1 MIYGSTTGLK
11 PSLIKALERIY
22 HRRIPAGEVISPEL
36 ARYLTE
42 QSRALR
48 RQIGLIVDR
57 SGEVKFVILGDD
69 RELVIPDLTGF
80 GLGRSGLRGLR
91 CIHTHLKGEP
101 LSQDDLNDLALLRLD
116 MMVSLAVGEDGLPGP
131 LHYAHLIPPNPDG
144 QIYLLQKIPS
154 IYAWDLDFKAF
165 IRALDAELEQSRSE
179 TVDLGDNR
187 EKAILLSVTQAPP
200 REAEDSIDELTELAR
215 TADVVVLDRIM
226 QRSRK
231 LNPRTLIGE
240 GKLKEVVISALHK
253 GATLLVFDQDLSPV
267 QARTIAAMTDL
278 KVVDRSQLILD
289 IFARRAHTLDGKVQV
304 ELAQLKYILPR
315 LSGKGTAMSR
325 LMGGIGGRGPGETK
339 LETDRRRIRDRI
351 SRLEKQLTSL
361 SKGRLQ
367 RRQKRIKTGVP
378 IVSIVGYTNAG
389 KSTLLNA
396 LTQSKVFTEDLLFAT
411 LDTSTRRLRFPRER
425 EVIITD
431 TVGFIRELPKSL
443 LGAFKATLE
452 ELVDARL
459 LLHIVDISNPRF
471 EEQIRAVDRILQDL
485 DLHEINRILVFNK
498 IDLIPAEEVAPLCRR
513 FDAIAVSA
521 FQRATF
527 TDLLREMEERC
538 WGEEARGNL
547 DPSVTTAQD
556 N

>member
-1 MIYGSTTGLK
+1 MIHGNTAGLK
-11 PSLIKALERIY
+11 PSQVKALERIY
-22 HRRIPAGEVISPEL
+22 QRRLPPGEAISVDL
-36 ARYLTE
+36 GRYLTE
-42 QSRALR
+42 QSRELR
-48 RQIGLIVDR
+48 RQIGLIIDR
-57 SGEVKFVILGDD
+57 SGAVKYVILGDD
-69 RELVIPDLTGF
+69 REIVIPDLSGF

-116 MMVSLAVGEDGLPGP
+116 LMVSLSAGADGLPGT
-131 LHYAHLIPPNPDG
+131 LHLAHLIPPTPDG
-144 QIYLLQKIPS
+144 QIHLLQKIPS
-154 IYAWDLDFKAF
+154 IYSWDLDFGAF

-179 TVDLGDNR
+179 TVDLGDHR
-187 EKAILLSVTQAPP
+187 EKAILLSVTQAPL
-200 REAEDSIDELTELAR
+200 REAEDAMDELAELAR

-226 QRSRK
+226 QRTRK
-231 LNPRTLIGE
+231 LHPRTLMGE

-253 GATLLVFDQDLSPV
+253 GATLLVFDQNLSPV
-267 QARTIAAMTDL
+267 QIRTISAMTEL
-278 KVVDRSQLILD
+278 KVIDRSQLILD

-315 LSGKGTAMSR
+315 LTGRGTAMSR

-339 LETDRRRIRDRI
+339 IEIDRRRIRDRLR
-351 SRLEKQLTSL
+351 RLERQLNEL

-396 LTQSKVFTEDLLFAT
+396 LTQSEVLTEDLLFAT
-411 LDTSTRRLRFPRER
+411 LDTSTRRLRFPEER

-452 ELVDARL
+452 ELADAHL
-459 LLHIVDISNPRF
+459 LLHVVDISNPRF
-471 EEQIRAVDRILQDL
+471 EEQIRAVDRILGDL
-485 DLHEINRILVFNK
+485 ELHEIPRILVFNK
-498 IDLIPAEEVAPLCRR
+498 IDLIPDEEIAPFCRR
-513 FDAIAVSA
+513 FEAIAVSA
-521 FQRATF
+521 RKPETF

-538 WGEEARGNL
+538 WGEELRGH
-547 DPSVTTAQD
+547 
-556 N
+556 

>member
-1 MIYGSTTGLK
+1 MIHGNTAGLK
-11 PSLIKALERIY
+11 PSQVKALERIY
-22 HRRIPAGEVISPEL
+22 QRRLPPGEAISVDL

-42 QSRALR
+42 QSRELR
-48 RQIGLIVDR
+48 RQIGLIIDR
-57 SGEVKFVILGDD
+57 SGAVKYVILGDD
-69 RELVIPDLTGF
+69 REIVIPDLSGF

-116 MMVSLAVGEDGLPGP
+116 LIVSLSAGADGLPGT
-131 LHYAHLIPPNPDG
+131 LHLAHLIPPTPDG
-144 QIYLLQKIPS
+144 QIHLLQKIPS
-154 IYAWDLDFKAF
+154 IYSWDLDFGAF
-165 IRALDAELEQSRSE
+165 IRALDVELEQSRSE
-179 TVDLGDNR
+179 TVDLGDHR
-187 EKAILLSVTQAPP
+187 EKAILLSVTQAPL
-200 REAEDSIDELTELAR
+200 REAEDAMDELAELAR

-226 QRSRK
+226 QRTRK
-231 LNPRTLIGE
+231 LHPRTLMGE

-253 GATLLVFDQDLSPV
+253 GATLLVFDQNLSPV
-267 QARTIAAMTDL
+267 QIRTISAMTEL
-278 KVVDRSQLILD
+278 KVIDRSQLILD

-315 LSGKGTAMSR
+315 LTGRGTAMSR

-339 LETDRRRIRDRI
+339 IEIDRRRIRDRLR
-351 SRLEKQLTSL
+351 RLERQLNEL

-396 LTQSKVFTEDLLFAT
+396 LTQSEVLTEDLLFAT
-411 LDTSTRRLRFPRER
+411 LDTSTRRLRFPEER

-452 ELVDARL
+452 ELADAHL
-459 LLHIVDISNPRF
+459 LLHVVDISNPRF
-471 EEQIRAVDRILQDL
+471 EEQIRAVDRILGDL
-485 DLHEINRILVFNK
+485 ELHEIPRILVFNK
-498 IDLIPAEEVAPLCRR
+498 IDLIPDEEIAPFCRR
-513 FDAIAVSA
+513 FEAIAVSA
-521 FQRATF
+521 RKRETF

-538 WGEEARGNL
+538 WGEELRGH
-547 DPSVTTAQD
+547 
-556 N
+556 

>member
-11 PSLIKALERIY
+11 SSLIKALERIY
-22 HRRIPAGEVISPEL
+22 HRRIPAGEVITPEL

-57 SGEVKFVILGDD
+57 SGEVKFVVLGDD

-144 QIYLLQKIPS
+144 QIYLLQRIPS
-154 IYAWDLDFKAF
+154 IYTWDLDFTAF

-187 EKAILLSVTQAPP
+187 EKAILLSVTQAPL
-200 REAEDSIDELTELAR
+200 REAEDSMDELTELAR

-240 GKLKEVVISALHK
+240 GKLKEVVISSLHK

-278 KVVDRSQLILD
+278 KVLDRSQLILD

-351 SRLEKQLTSL
+351 SRLERQLTSL

-452 ELVDARL
+452 ELVDAHL

-485 DLHEINRILVFNK
+485 DLHEIDRILVFNK

-521 FQRATF
+521 FQRETF

-538 WGEEARGNL
+538 WGEEARENL
-547 DPSVTTAQD
+547 DPSVTAAQD

>member
-1 MIYGSTTGLK
+1 MIYGTTTGLK
-11 PSLIKALERIY
+11 PSQIKALERIY
-22 HRRIPAGEVISPEL
+22 QRRLPAGEVITPEL

-48 RQIGLIVDR
+48 RQVGLIVDR
-57 SGEVKFVILGDD
+57 SGEVKYVILGDD
-69 RELVIPDLTGF
+69 RELVIPDLSGF
-80 GLGRSGLRGLR
+80 ALGRSGLRGLR

-116 MMVSLAVGEDGLPGP
+116 MMVSLTVGEDGLPGP
-131 LHYAHLIPPNPDG
+131 LHYAHLIPPNPG
-144 QIYLLQKIPS
+144 GEIHLLQEISS
-154 IYAWDLDFKAF
+154 IYSWNLDFASF

-179 TVDLGDNR
+179 TVDLGDSR
-187 EKAILLSVTQAPP
+187 EKALLLSVTQAPL
-200 REAEDSIDELTELAR
+200 REAESSLDELAELAR

-267 QARTIAAMTDL
+267 QVRTIAAMTDL
-278 KVVDRSQLILD
+278 KVIDRSQLILD

-351 SRLEKQLTSL
+351 SRLEKQLASL

-378 IVSIVGYTNAG
+378 IVSIIGYTNAG

-396 LTQSKVFTEDLLFAT
+396 LTQSTVFTEDLLFAT
-411 LDTSTRRLRFPRER
+411 LDTSTRRLRFPKER

-431 TVGFIRELPKSL
+431 TVGFIRQLPKSL

-452 ELVDARL
+452 ELVDAHL
-459 LLHIVDISNPRF
+459 LLHVVDISNPRF

-485 DLHEINRILVFNK
+485 DLHDIDRILVFNK
-498 IDLIPAEEVAPLCRR
+498 IDLIPDEEVVPLCRR
-513 FDAIAVSA
+513 FDAIAISA
-521 FQRATF
+521 YRRATF
-527 TDLLREMEERC
+527 ADLLREMEERC
-538 WGEEARGNL
+538 WVDEARR
-547 DPSVTTAQD
+547 DPDSSAVAD
-556 N
+556 SR

>member
-1 MIYGSTTGLK
+1 MIHGNTTGLK
-11 PSLIKALERIY
+11 SSQVKALERIY
-22 HRRIPAGEVISPEL
+22 QRRLPVGEVITHEL

-42 QSRALR
+42 QSRELR
-48 RQIGLIVDR
+48 RQVGLIIDR
-57 SGEVKFVILGDD
+57 GGVVKYVLLGDD
-69 RELVIPDLTGF
+69 REIVIPDLTGF

-91 CIHTHLKGEP
+91 CIHTHLRGEP

-116 MMVSLAVGEDGLPGP
+116 MMVSLAVSDDGLPGEV
-131 LHYAHLIPPNPDG
+131 HYAHLIPPDPTG
-144 QIYLLQKIPS
+144 RIQLLQRVPS
-154 IYAWDLDFKAF
+154 VYNWDLDFGSF
-165 IRALDAELEQSRSE
+165 IRALDVELEHSRSE
-179 TVDLGDNR
+179 TVDLSDSR
-187 EKAILLSVTQAPP
+187 ERAILLSVTQAPLH
-200 REAEDSIDELTELAR
+200 EAEYAMDELAELAR

-231 LNPRTLIGE
+231 LNPRSLMGE

-278 KVVDRSQLILD
+278 KVIDRSQLILD

-339 LETDRRRIRDRI
+339 LETDRRRIRNRI
-351 SRLEKQLTSL
+351 SRLEKQLASL
-361 SKGRLQ
+361 GKGRLQ
-367 RRQKRIKTGVP
+367 RRQRRIRTGIP

-396 LTQSKVFTEDLLFAT
+396 LTRSEVFTEDLLFAT
-411 LDTSTRRLRFPRER
+411 LDTSTRRLRFPKER

-431 TVGFIRELPKSL
+431 TVGFIKQLPKSL

-452 ELVDARL
+452 ELVDAHL
-459 LLHIVDISNPRF
+459 LLHVVDISNPRF
-471 EEQIRAVDRILQDL
+471 EDQICAVDRILQDL
-485 DLHEINRILVFNK
+485 ELHEIPRLLVFNK
-498 IDLIPAEEVAPLCRR
+498 IDLIPDEEIAPLCRR
-513 FDAIAVSA
+513 YEAIAVSA
-521 FQRATF
+521 RQRKTF
-527 TDLLREMEERC
+527 VDLLGEMEERC
-538 WGEEARGNL
+538 WGEDIRGNM
-547 DPSVTTAQD
+547 DI
-556 N
+556 

>member
-1 MIYGSTTGLK
+1 MIHGNTAGLK
-11 PSLIKALERIY
+11 PSQVKALERIY
-22 HRRIPAGEVISPEL
+22 QRRLPPGEAISVDL

-42 QSRALR
+42 QSRELR
-48 RQIGLIVDR
+48 RQIGLIIDR
-57 SGEVKFVILGDD
+57 SGAVKYVILGDD
-69 RELVIPDLTGF
+69 REIVIPDLSGF

-116 MMVSLAVGEDGLPGP
+116 LMVSLSAGADGLPGT
-131 LHYAHLIPPNPDG
+131 LHLAHLIPPTPDG
-144 QIYLLQKIPS
+144 QIHLLQKIPS
-154 IYAWDLDFKAF
+154 IYSWDLDFGAF
-165 IRALDAELEQSRSE
+165 IRALDVELEQSRSE
-179 TVDLGDNR
+179 TVDLGDHR
-187 EKAILLSVTQAPP
+187 EKAILLSVTQAPL
-200 REAEDSIDELTELAR
+200 REAEDAMDELAELAR

-226 QRSRK
+226 QRTRK
-231 LNPRTLIGE
+231 LHPRTLMGE

-253 GATLLVFDQDLSPV
+253 GATLLVFDQNLSPV
-267 QARTIAAMTDL
+267 QIRTISAMTEL
-278 KVVDRSQLILD
+278 KVIDRSQLILD

-315 LSGKGTAMSR
+315 LTGRGTAMSR

-339 LETDRRRIRDRI
+339 IEIDRRRIRDRLR
-351 SRLEKQLTSL
+351 RLERQLNEL

-396 LTQSKVFTEDLLFAT
+396 LTQSEVLTEDLLFAT
-411 LDTSTRRLRFPRER
+411 LDTSTRRLRFPEER

-452 ELVDARL
+452 ELADAHL
-459 LLHIVDISNPRF
+459 LLHVVDISNPRF
-471 EEQIRAVDRILQDL
+471 EEQIRAVDRILGDL
-485 DLHEINRILVFNK
+485 ELHEIPRILVFNK
-498 IDLIPAEEVAPLCRR
+498 IDLIPDEEIAPFCRR
-513 FDAIAVSA
+513 FEAIAVSA
-521 FQRATF
+521 RKRETF

-538 WGEEARGNL
+538 WGEELRGH
-547 DPSVTTAQD
+547 
-556 N
+556 

>member
-1 MIYGSTTGLK
+1 MIHGNTTGLK
-11 PSLIKALERIY
+11 SSQVKALERIY
-22 HRRIPAGEVISPEL
+22 QRRLPVGEVITHEL

-42 QSRALR
+42 QSRELR
-48 RQIGLIVDR
+48 RQVGLIIDR
-57 SGEVKFVILGDD
+57 SGVVKYVLLGDD
-69 RELVIPDLTGF
+69 REIVIPDLTGF

-116 MMVSLAVGEDGLPGP
+116 MMVSLAVGDDGLPGEV
-131 LHYAHLIPPNPDG
+131 HYAHLIPPDPTG
-144 QIYLLQKIPS
+144 RIHLLQRVPS
-154 IYAWDLDFKAF
+154 VYGWDLDFGSF
-165 IRALDAELEQSRSE
+165 IRALDVELERSRSE
-179 TVDLGDNR
+179 TVDLSDSR
-187 EKAILLSVTQAPP
+187 ERAILLSVTQAPLH
-200 REAEDSIDELTELAR
+200 EAEYAMDELAELAR

-231 LNPRTLIGE
+231 LNPKSLMGE

-278 KVVDRSQLILD
+278 KVIDRSQLILD

-325 LMGGIGGRGPGETK
+325 LMGGIGGRVPGETK

-351 SRLEKQLTSL
+351 RRLEKQLSSL
-361 SKGRLQ
+361 GKGRLQ
-367 RRQKRIKTGVP
+367 RRQRRIRTGIP

-396 LTQSKVFTEDLLFAT
+396 LTQSDVFTEDLLFAT
-411 LDTSTRRLRFPRER
+411 LDTSTRRLRFPKER

-431 TVGFIRELPKSL
+431 TVGFIRQLPKSL
-443 LGAFKATLE
+443 MGAFKATLE
-452 ELVDARL
+452 ELVDAHL
-459 LLHIVDISNPRF
+459 LLHVVDISNPRF
-471 EEQIRAVDRILQDL
+471 EDQISAVDRILQDL
-485 DLHEINRILVFNK
+485 DLHEIPRLLVFNK
-498 IDLIPAEEVAPLCRR
+498 IDLIPDEEIAPLCRR
-513 FDAIAVSA
+513 YEAIAVSA
-521 FQRATF
+521 RQRKTF
-527 TDLLREMEERC
+527 VDLLGEMEERC
-538 WGEEARGNL
+538 WGAEMRGAG
-547 DPSVTTAQD
+547 V
-556 N
+556 

>member
-1 MIYGSTTGLK
+1 MIYGSTSGLK
-11 PSLIKALERIY
+11 SSQVKALERIY
-22 HRRIPAGEVISPEL
+22 QRRLPAGEVITPEL

-42 QSRALR
+42 QSRELR
-48 RQIGLIVDR
+48 RQIGLIIDR
-57 SGEVKFVILGDD
+57 SGEVKYVVLGDD

-91 CIHTHLKGEP
+91 CIHTHLKSEP

-116 MMVSLAVGEDGLPGP
+116 MMASLAVGEDGLPGL
-131 LHYAHLIPPNPDG
+131 LHYAHLIPPNPTG
-144 QIYLLQKIPS
+144 EIHLLQKVPS
-154 IYAWDLDFKAF
+154 IYNWDFDFSAF
-165 IRALDAELEQSRSE
+165 IRALDAELEQSRAE
-179 TVDLGDNR
+179 TFDLGDKR
-187 EKAILLSVTQAPP
+187 EKAILLSVTQAPL
-200 REAEDSIDELTELAR
+200 REAEDGLDELAELAR

-267 QARTIAAMTDL
+267 QTRTIAATTDL
-278 KVVDRSQLILD
+278 KVIDRSQLILD

-351 SRLEKQLTSL
+351 SRLEKQLASL

-367 RRQKRIKTGVP
+367 RRQRRIKTGVP

-396 LTQSKVFTEDLLFAT
+396 LTQSEVFTEDLLFAT
-411 LDTSTRRLRFPRER
+411 LDTSTRRLRFPKER

-431 TVGFIRELPKSL
+431 TVGFIRQLPKSL

-452 ELVDARL
+452 ELVDAHF
-459 LLHIVDISNPRF
+459 LLHVVDISNPRF
-471 EEQIRAVDRILQDL
+471 EEQIHAVDRILQDL
-485 DLHEINRILVFNK
+485 DLHEIHRILVFNK
-498 IDLIPAEEVAPLCRR
+498 IDLIPAEEIAPLCRR
-513 FDAIAVSA
+513 FDAIPVSA
-521 FQRATF
+521 CQRESFA
-527 TDLLREMEERC
+527 DLLREMEERC
-538 WGEEARGNL
+538 WGEEIRGH
-547 DPSVTTAQD
+547 
-556 N
+556 

>member
-11 PSLIKALERIY
+11 PSQIKALERIY
-22 HRRIPAGEVISPEL
+22 QRRLPASEVITPEL

-42 QSRALR
+42 QSRELR
-48 RQIGLIVDR
+48 RQIGLIIDR
-57 SGEVKFVILGDD
+57 SGEVKYVILGDD

-116 MMVSLAVGEDGLPGP
+116 LMVSLAVGEDGLPGQ
-131 LHYAHLIPPNPDG
+131 LHYAHLVPPDAGG
-144 QIYLLQKIPS
+144 QIHLLQKIPS
-154 IYAWDLDFKAF
+154 LYAWNLDFSAF
-165 IRALDAELEQSRSE
+165 IRALDTELEQSRAE
-179 TVDLGDNR
+179 TVDLGDSR
-187 EKAILLSVTQAPP
+187 EKAILLSVTQAPL
-200 REAEDSIDELTELAR
+200 REAEDSMDELAELAR

-267 QARTIAAMTDL
+267 QTRTIAAMTDL
-278 KVVDRSQLILD
+278 KVIDRSQLILD

-304 ELAQLKYILPR
+304 ELAQLKYLLPR

-351 SRLEKQLTSL
+351 TRLEKQLAAL

-396 LTQSKVFTEDLLFAT
+396 LTQSTVFTEDLLFAT
-411 LDTSTRRLRFPRER
+411 LDTSSRRLRFPKDR

-431 TVGFIRELPKSL
+431 TVGFIRQLPKSL

-452 ELVDARL
+452 ELVDAHF
-459 LLHIVDISNPRF
+459 LLHVVDISNPRF

-485 DLHEINRILVFNK
+485 DLHEVQRVLVFNK
-498 IDLIPAEEVAPLCRR
+498 IDLIPAEEVAPFCRR

-521 FQRATF
+521 YQRQTF
-527 TDLLREMEERC
+527 NDLLREIEERC
-538 WGEEARGNL
+538 WGEEARDDL
-547 DPSVTTAQD
+547 DLSVATD
-556 N
+556 PG

>member
-1 MIYGSTTGLK
+1 MIHGSTAGLK
-11 PSLIKALERIY
+11 PSQIKALERIY
-22 HRRIPAGEVISPEL
+22 QRRLPAGEVITPEL

-42 QSRALR
+42 QSRELR
-48 RQIGLIVDR
+48 RQVGLIVER
-57 SGEVKFVILGDD
+57 SGEVKYVLLGDD
-69 RELVIPDLTGF
+69 RELVIPDLTGY

-116 MMVSLAVGEDGLPGP
+116 MMVSIAVGEDGLPGQ
-131 LHYAHLIPPNPDG
+131 LCFAHLIPPDVAG
-144 QIYLLQKIPS
+144 QIHLLQKVPS
-154 IYAWDLDFKAF
+154 IYTWDLDFAAF
-165 IRALDAELEQSRSE
+165 IRALDAELEQSRAE
-179 TVDLGDNR
+179 TVDLGDRR
-187 EKAILLSVTQAPP
+187 EKALLLSVTQAPL
-200 REAEDSIDELTELAR
+200 REAEDSMDELSELAR

-278 KVVDRSQLILD
+278 KVIDRSQLILD

-304 ELAQLKYILPR
+304 ELAQLKYLLPR

-351 SRLEKQLTSL
+351 TRLEKQLASL

-396 LTQSKVFTEDLLFAT
+396 LTQSAVFTENLLFAT
-411 LDTSTRRLRFPRER
+411 LDTSSRRLRFPMDR

-431 TVGFIRELPKSL
+431 TVGFIRHLPKSL

-452 ELVDARL
+452 ELEDAHF
-459 LLHIVDISNPRF
+459 LLHVVDISNPRF
-471 EEQIRAVDRILQDL
+471 EEHIRAVDRILQDL
-485 DLHEINRILVFNK
+485 DLHEIHRILVFNK
-498 IDLIPAEEVAPLCRR
+498 IDLIPADEVSSFCRR
-513 FDAIAVSA
+513 FEAIAISA
-521 FQRATF
+521 CQRQTF
-527 TDLLREMEERC
+527 TDLLREMEELC
-538 WGEEARGNL
+538 WGDEARGDLAVTDNA
-547 DPSVTTAQD
+547 DPG
-556 N
+556 

>member
-11 PSLIKALERIY
+11 PSQIKALERIY
-22 HRRIPAGEVISPEL
+22 QRRLPAGEVITPEL

-42 QSRALR
+42 QSRELR

-57 SGEVKFVILGDD
+57 SGEVKYVVLGDD

-131 LHYAHLIPPNPDG
+131 LHYAHLIPPNPAG
-144 QIYLLQKIPS
+144 QIHLLQKVPS
-154 IYAWDLDFKAF
+154 IYSWELDFSAF
-165 IRALDAELEQSRSE
+165 VRALDAELEQSRLE
-179 TVDLGDNR
+179 TVDLGDSR
-187 EKAILLSVTQAPP
+187 EKAILLSVTQAPL
-200 REAEDSIDELTELAR
+200 REAEDSMDELAELAR

-240 GKLKEVVISALHK
+240 GKLKEVVISALHS

-267 QARTIAAMTDL
+267 QVRTIAAMTDL
-278 KVVDRSQLILD
+278 KVIDRSQLILD

-304 ELAQLKYILPR
+304 ELAQLKYLLPR

-351 SRLEKQLTSL
+351 SRLEKQLASL

-367 RRQKRIKTGVP
+367 RRQRRIKTGVP

-396 LTQSKVFTEDLLFAT
+396 LTQSDVFTEDLLFAT
-411 LDTSTRRLRFPRER
+411 LDTTTRRLRFPKER

-431 TVGFIRELPKSL
+431 TVGFIRHLPKSL

-452 ELVDARL
+452 ELVDAHF
-459 LLHIVDISNPRF
+459 LLHVVDISNPRF

-485 DLHEINRILVFNK
+485 DLHEIHRILVFNK
-498 IDLIPAEEVAPLCRR
+498 IDLIPAEEVAPFCRR

-521 FQRATF
+521 HQRETF
-527 TDLLREMEERC
+527 ADLLREMEERC
-538 WGEEARGNL
+538 WGEEVRGN
-547 DPSVTTAQD
+547 QD
-556 N
+556 LSTDTEPG